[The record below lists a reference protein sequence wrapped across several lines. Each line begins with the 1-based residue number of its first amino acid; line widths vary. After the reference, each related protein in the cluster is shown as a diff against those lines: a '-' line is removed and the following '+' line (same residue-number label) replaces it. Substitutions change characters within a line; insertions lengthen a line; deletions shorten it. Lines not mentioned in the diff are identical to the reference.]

1 VGISMSDVQGQAAFA
16 KAEGLTFPLLSDPDA
31 SGARKFGV
39 LAKSG
44 KWSRRVTFIIDGGG
58 RIADVIT
65 KLDVRT
71 HGEEIAKRLIE
82 LKKARGK

>member
-1 VGISMSDVQGQAAFA
+1 MSDVQGQAAFA
-16 KAEGLTFPLLSDPDA
+16 KAEGLDFPLLSDPDA

-44 KWSRRVTFIIDGGG
+44 KWSRRVTFIIDGDG

-71 HGEEIAKRLIE
+71 HGDDVAQRLLR
-82 LKKARGK
+82 LKKSREK